1 MEIQIESSTSEEKNS
16 TECKEASFNASEISK
31 TFKTPSVSI
40 KASSKPKPSMH
51 DAGKTD
57 QNPPDTSSESI
68 TDKSVEELE
77 TRESKQNKLSPAEQL
92 KQSQVAI
99 PYKEPPWGGLAE
111 QKYSFEII
119 KNGSVSG
126 TVEMNDK
133 AFYIFGR
140 LPSCDVQMEHPS
152 LSRYHAV
159 VQYCATPM
167 GEYEKGWYLYDLD
180 STHGTWINKYK
191 VKSNVYQR
199 LRVGHV
205 VKFGG
210 STRLYILQGPDEDK
224 EEESELTVAELKEQ
238 REKQNKEAELL
249 RQAELMEEER
259 NLQEQRQREE
269 EIGCTWGMD
278 EAVVEEDEEDEEIPA
293 EIGLEN
299 ESLYIDDPKKAL
311 KGFFER
317 EGYDMPEY
325 QFADASH
332 GKRRC
337 YVELPIDTP
346 TGEPMVAEV
355 VLTGKKKD
363 AVVACALEA
372 CRILDRQGLLRAS
385 KHESRKKKK
394 RNWEDDDFY
403 DSDEDI
409 YLDRTGTIEKKRQM
423 RMKQSGKD
431 ELAVE
436 TYDSLV
442 KKHTAIVQEIEAIQA
457 KLDKA
462 KADAAAYE
470 NEEVDAL
477 DAYMSAIK
485 GGVMDTKTKMKL
497 KRQLME
503 LKQEEMKLSKL
514 VKIAKPASMPGI
526 TSVVQ
531 SNLTSK
537 ALLTRAIPSVG
548 KMKGFDHSKQARKP
562 SQLPTDTAST
572 VIKNEDFVEE
582 VEEEEENED
591 EAPNRKPE
599 NITSE
604 NKHVEKILSKKS
616 PATPKN
622 NDLTNVTCNATS
634 IFMDKIHLPDSS
646 VKNEVDSKSAQHV
659 SGPVGKTADT
669 LTASSKRSIRGPTLP
684 LAIVLQKLQEKAGG
698 DSEEIIEEENIQKKE
713 SRKRSRP
720 IDSKEVEQK
729 SKKREKGT
737 QGNYDGTDPDYAT
750 WVPPQNQSGDGKT
763 YLNAKYGY

>member
-1 MEIQIESSTSEEKNS
+1 METRIESSTLEEKNS
-16 TECKEASFNASEISK
+16 AESKGASLNALDN
-31 TFKTPSVSI
+31 TGFKTPAVSM
-40 KASSKPKPSMH
+40 KSSSKSKPSIQ
-51 DAGKTD
+51 DAHKTD
-57 QNPPDTSSESI
+57 QNPPDTTLDSSTKEFVKEPEFR
-68 TDKSVEELE
+68 D
-77 TRESKQNKLSPAEQL
+77 SKQNKLSPAEQL
-92 KQSQVAI
+92 KQSQVAV

-119 KNGSVSG
+119 KNGAVTG

-152 LSRYHAV
+152 LSRYHAI
-159 VQYCATPM
+159 VQYCASPM

-224 EEESELTVAELKEQ
+224 EEESELTVAELREQ

-259 NLQEQRQREE
+259 SLQDQRQREE
-269 EIGCTWGMD
+269 EMGCTWGMD
-278 EAVVEEDEEDEEIPA
+278 EVVVDEDEEDEEIPT
-293 EIGLEN
+293 EMGLEN

-317 EGYDMPEY
+317 EGYDTPEY

-372 CRILDRQGLLRAS
+372 CRILDKQGLLRAS

-403 DSDEDI
+403 DSEEDT

-442 KKHTAIVQEIEAIQA
+442 EKHTAVIQEIETIQA

-470 NEEVDAL
+470 SEEVDAL

-526 TSVVQ
+526 TSNVQ
-531 SNLTSK
+531 SNIPSK
-537 ALLTRAIPSVG
+537 SLHTRAILSVG

-562 SQLPTDTAST
+562 SQLPIDTTSMM
-572 VIKNEDFVEE
+572 IKNEDFVEE
-582 VEEEEENED
+582 EEEEEEND
-591 EAPNRKPE
+591 NEAANRKPE

-604 NKHVEKILSKKS
+604 NKHVEKTLPTKS
-616 PATPKN
+616 SVTPKN
-622 NDLTNVTCNATS
+622 NDLTNVTCNTAS
-634 IFMDKIHLPDSS
+634 IFMDKIHLLDSS
-646 VKNEVDSKSAQHV
+646 VKNEVDSKSSQHA
-659 SGPVGKTADT
+659 SGTMDKIVDT

-684 LAIVLQKLQEKAGG
+684 LAAVLQKLQEEAG
-698 DSEEIIEEENIQKKE
+698 DSEEIIEEENIQKKD

-720 IDSKEVEQK
+720 VDIQKVEII
-729 SKKREKGT
+729 SKKQVKVA
-737 QGNYDGTDPDYAT
+737 QSNYDSTDPDYAT

-763 YLNAKYGY
+763 HLNAKYGY